1 MCGWS
6 LLATGLGAFGCHA
19 PPQPVAAAP
28 TAVAPPPPPPPPP
41 PPKCEAL
48 AENCTA
54 TESTL
59 LVIGTQGATLTP
71 PSGWKYARLAD
82 RSVAV
87 SSEGK
92 SILAA
97 SEIGDASEAA
107 ILAGL
112 EQLTLASDILKV
124 KFDALKKRFKK
135 PQITVDAKD
144 TKVDLWEV
152 SKSTSNGADP
162 ELSNQGTGTLLV
174 FVSRP
179 DDKRVVIGLGFVVTP
194 EAEADAAKV
203 MTAVQSLKGKP

>member
-1 MCGWS
+1 M
-6 LLATGLGAFGCHA
+6 T
-19 PPQPVAAAP
+19 
-28 TAVAPPPPPPPPP
+28 VAPPPPPPPPP

-59 LVIGTQGATLTP
+59 LDIGAQGATLTP
-71 PSGWKYARLAD
+71 PSGWKYAKLAD

-92 SILAA
+92 SILAV
-97 SEIGDASEAA
+97 SEIADGSEAA
-107 ILAGL
+107 ILTSL

-144 TKVDLWEV
+144 SKVDLWEV
-152 SKSTSNGADP
+152 SKSTSNGVNP
-162 ELSNQGTGTLLV
+162 ELREQGAGTALV
-174 FVSRP
+174 FVARLSET
-179 DDKRVVIGLGFVVTP
+179 RVVTGVGFVVVP
-194 EAEADAAKV
+194 EAEADAEKI
-203 MTAVQSLKGKP
+203 MTAVQSLKAKP